1 MSHQCKSLPGLY
13 EQVEVRQ
20 NRFLV
25 RITEIQMFKVNF
37 ALQTRHI
44 QFFILDHI
52 RVGIDQGE
60 DTFRGGKS
68 ALDLRP
74 KRSEIQNG
82 EEELVEAH
90 DEEIPCADADHPLPR
105 AHAADIHQ
113 HADEDA
119 ANGIEHRKDQRKDES
134 TLDVDVIGLLV

>member
-1 MSHQCKSLPGLY
+1 MPHQCKSLPGLY

-20 NRFLV
+20 NRFLI

-37 ALQTRHI
+37 TLQSRHI
-44 QFFILDHI
+44 LFFILDHV

-60 DTFRGGKS
+60 DTFCGGKS

-90 DEEIPCADADHPLPR
+90 DEEIPCADADHALCT
-105 AHAADIHQ
+105 AHHADIHQ

-119 ANGIEHRKDQRKDES
+119 ANGIKHREDQRKDE
-134 TLDVDVIGLLV
+134 T